1 LKPSSRVQFINK
13 DLLALLLTLF
23 FSLLLLFTRS
33 SHQIRHLKLQISKI
47 VNTIAYPAT
56 WYKDSFI
63 VREENK
69 VLKNQILKYTLLN
82 SKLSAYEKENK
93 KLKKMLNFI
102 RNQPLSF
109 VTANVVNHHFGLPT
123 NSITLD
129 IGLSDSLIENLT
141 VMDENGLIGKTV
153 QIDNEAS
160 LAQLITDKNFRVSI
174 RVGADGVLGL
184 FIPTHGRFGLLEG
197 VRKSMHLKIGE
208 IAYTSGISEIYPKNI
223 PVAKIVSVENYPND
237 PFQHIVVEIISS
249 IDNLDYVFII
259 L

>member
-1 LKPSSRVQFINK
+1 M
-13 DLLALLLTLF
+13 
-23 FSLLLLFTRS
+23 
-33 SHQIRHLKLQISKI
+33 
-47 VNTIAYPAT
+47 VNTIAYPST
-56 WYKDSFI
+56 WYKNSFI

-69 VLKNQILKYTLLN
+69 VLKNQIIKYTLLN
-82 SKLSAYEKENK
+82 SKLLAYEKENK
-93 KLKKMLNFI
+93 KLKEMLKFI

-129 IGLSDSLIENLT
+129 IGLRDSLTENLT
-141 VMDENGLIGKTV
+141 VMDENGLIGKTILV
-153 QIDNEAS
+153 GENAS

-174 RVGADGVLGL
+174 RVGVDRVLGL
-184 FIPTHGRFGLLEG
+184 FVPTHGKFGILEG
-197 VRKSMHLKIGE
+197 VRKSMKLKVGE

-223 PVAKIVSVENYPND
+223 PVAKIVSVENFPND
-237 PFQHIVVEIISS
+237 PFQHIIVEIISS